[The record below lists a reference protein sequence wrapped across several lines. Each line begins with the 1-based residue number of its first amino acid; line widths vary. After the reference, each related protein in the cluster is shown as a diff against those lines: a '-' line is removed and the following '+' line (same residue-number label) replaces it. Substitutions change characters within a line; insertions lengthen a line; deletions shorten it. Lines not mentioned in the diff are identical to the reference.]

1 MPRTKDSILQD
12 VKQMVGQEWD
22 DDTYDTDIMIH
33 INAVFF
39 TLNQLGVGPEDGF
52 SISDKDQLWS
62 SYTTPPRN
70 LDAVKSYI
78 YLRVRLLFDPPTNS
92 FLVTSLQKQVDQI
105 EWRLMVDMDP
115 KLVDVDIEDLDDD

>member
-1 MPRTKDSILQD
+1 MARIANSILQD
-12 VKQMVGQEWD
+12 VKQMVGQEFD
-22 DDTYDTDIMIH
+22 DDTYDTDITIH

-39 TLNQLGVGPEDGF
+39 TLNQLGLGPENGF
-52 SISDKDQLWS
+52 SITNEDQVWS
-62 SYTTPPRN
+62 SYTDNPKR

-105 EWRLMVDMDP
+105 EWRLMVDADP
-115 KLVDVDIEDLDDD
+115 VLVDVDLEDLEDD